1 MLGDP
6 IDHSLSPA
14 LHRAGYAE
22 LGLDWEYDAAR
33 VPLGG
38 LADHLGGLGPEWRG
52 LSVTMPLKQEAAAYV
67 ERLTERARLSGAA
80 NTIVLDDRDGGEV
93 VGDNTDIP
101 GAIAAIRERT
111 GAPLERGV
119 ILGAGATAVSLGL
132 AMADLGVRSIEIVA
146 RAPERAVTTV
156 ETILGH
162 SGRPAVDVRRLDE
175 VTGFG
180 ADIVASTIPADA
192 QDARVV
198 HACAEVPIVF
208 EAIYHP
214 WPTPLADS
222 AQGRVLVNGLDLL
235 VHQAAIQFEMFTGH
249 QVEVTLMRSAGERA
263 LAARATS

>member
-14 LHRAGYAE
+14 LHRAGYAAI
-22 LGLDWEYDAAR
+22 GLDWTYDTAR

-38 LADHLGGLGPEWRG
+38 LADHVNTLGPEWRG

-67 ERLTERARLSGAA
+67 DRLTERARLSGAA
-80 NTIVLDDRDGGEV
+80 NTIVLGDGDGEV
-93 VGDNTDIP
+93 LGDNTDIP

-146 RAPERAVTTV
+146 RAPERAVGTV

-162 SGRPAVDVRRLDE
+162 PGRPTVDVRRLDE
-175 VTGFG
+175 VTAFE

-192 QDARVV
+192 QDSRVV
-198 HACAEVPIVF
+198 RACGGVPIVF

-214 WPTPLADS
+214 WPTPLATA

-235 VHQAAIQFEMFTGH
+235 VHQAAIQFEMFTGSH
-249 QVEVTLMRSAGERA
+249 IDVALMRSAGERV
-263 LAARATS
+263 LAERASL